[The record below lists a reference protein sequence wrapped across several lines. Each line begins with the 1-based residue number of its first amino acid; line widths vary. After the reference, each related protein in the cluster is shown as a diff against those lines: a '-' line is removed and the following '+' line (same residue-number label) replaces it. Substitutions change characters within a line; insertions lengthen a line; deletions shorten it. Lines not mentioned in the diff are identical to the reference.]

1 MNAIAALYEQ
11 LYRHYGPQHW
21 WPCRS
26 GRRWEIIAGA
36 LLTQNCAWRNVEQ
49 ALRNLEQAGVN
60 TPDAMLATPPE
71 TLEPLVRPAGFFR
84 QKIRALREA
93 ADFFRRYEAEF
104 IVSEETWILRRR
116 LLAVRGV
123 GEETA
128 DAILLY
134 AFGKPLFVID
144 AYTRRVAQRHLAL
157 DGTMPYARL
166 QQVFMAALPAEVAI
180 YQEYHALLVEFC
192 KNSCRKNGCGTHC
205 GELR

>member
-1 MNAIAALYEQ
+1 MNAIAELYEQ
-11 LYRHYGPQHW
+11 LYRHYGPRHW

-49 ALRNLEQAGVN
+49 SLHNLEQAGVD
-60 TPDAMLATPPE
+60 TPEAVLSAAPE
-71 TLEPLVRPAGFFR
+71 TLEALVRPSGFFR
-84 QKIRALREA
+84 QKTRALREL
-93 ADFFRRYEAEF
+93 ADFFRRHETEF
-104 IVSEETWILRRR
+104 IISEDPWMLRRK
-116 LLAVRGV
+116 LLTVRGV

-157 DGTMPYARL
+157 DGRMSYARL
-166 QQVFMAALPAEVAI
+166 QQIFMAALPAEVAV

-192 KNSCRKNGCGTHC
+192 KDSCRKNGCGVHC
-205 GELR
+205 HELC